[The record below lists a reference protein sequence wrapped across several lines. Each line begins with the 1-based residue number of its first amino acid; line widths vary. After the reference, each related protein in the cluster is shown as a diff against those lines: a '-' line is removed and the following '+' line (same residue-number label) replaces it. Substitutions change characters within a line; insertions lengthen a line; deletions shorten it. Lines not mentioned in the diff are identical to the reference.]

1 MTIFNECNIVN
12 LLETTLFHGAAVE
25 SLGDAAVDLADY
37 CVRQMTAITVEEAGG
52 AATDAEYERKDPIA
66 KAQRA
71 QIFHHNILSISLESG
86 TQSSRRRRSGRPR
99 PAAHRSPSQKV
110 RTP

>member
-1 MTIFNECNIVN
+1 MTIFSECNIVN
-12 LLETTLFHGAAVE
+12 LLETTLFHAAAVE

-52 AATDAEYERKDPIA
+52 ATEAEYERKDPIA

-86 TQSSRRRRSGRPR
+86 TQSSRRRRSGRP
-99 PAAHRSPSQKV
+99 AAHRSPSPKV

>member
-37 CVRQMTAITVEEAGG
+37 CVRQMTAITVEEGGG
-52 AATDAEYERKDPIA
+52 ANDAEDERKDPI
-66 KAQRA
+66 RL
-71 QIFHHNILSISLESG
+71 QISPQHFISFLGVSSLTSIRTVRSVRHNVTIPI
-86 TQSSRRRRSGRPR
+86 
-99 PAAHRSPSQKV
+99 
-110 RTP
+110 

>member
-37 CVRQMTAITVEEAGG
+37 CVRQMTAITVEEPG
-52 AATDAEYERKDPIA
+52 AANDAGDERKGPCGTD
-66 KAQRA
+66 
-71 QIFHHNILSISLESG
+71 IS
-86 TQSSRRRRSGRPR
+86 P
-99 PAAHRSPSQKV
+99 
-110 RTP
+110 